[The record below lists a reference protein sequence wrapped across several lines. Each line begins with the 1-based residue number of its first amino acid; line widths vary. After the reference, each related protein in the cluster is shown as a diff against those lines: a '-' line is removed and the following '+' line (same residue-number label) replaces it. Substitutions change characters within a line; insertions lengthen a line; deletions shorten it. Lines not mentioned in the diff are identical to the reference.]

1 MKIILF
7 VYIIAYFFPIFSK
20 SYCALAFK
28 FGEFE
33 MYTITLYLLSMLQRR
48 VPVPTI
54 FFFLYYQVVEIGK
67 VFPSYGSCVN

>member
-1 MKIILF
+1 
-7 VYIIAYFFPIFSK
+7 
-20 SYCALAFK
+20 
-28 FGEFE
+28 